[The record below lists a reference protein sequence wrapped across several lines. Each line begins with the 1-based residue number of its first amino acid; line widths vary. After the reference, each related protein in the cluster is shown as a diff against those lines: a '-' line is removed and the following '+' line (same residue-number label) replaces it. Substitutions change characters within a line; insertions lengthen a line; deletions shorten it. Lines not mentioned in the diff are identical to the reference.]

1 MLSITLSSDF
11 ADPFLRN
18 FADTY
23 LLYKI
28 VSICSFI
35 TNVPHGD
42 NTYAFFHKKT
52 SKHHILCDHEI
63 CFLHVD
69 TYKEINFC
77 LFSIY
82 IDPNSLAASLN
93 DEHTM

>member
-11 ADPFLRN
+11 ADSFLRN

-28 VSICSFI
+28 VSICSSI

-42 NTYAFFHKKT
+42 NTYALFHKKIN
-52 SKHHILCDHEI
+52 KHYILYDHEI
-63 CFLHVD
+63 CF
-69 TYKEINFC
+69 YC
-77 LFSIY
+77 LLIHIKKSTFAYS
-82 IDPNSLAASLN
+82 AS
-93 DEHTM
+93 T

>member
-28 VSICSFI
+28 VSICSSI

-42 NTYAFFHKKT
+42 NTYALFHKKT

-63 CFLHVD
+63 CFCMLIHIKKS
-69 TYKEINFC
+69 TFAY
-77 LFSIY
+77 S
-82 IDPNSLAASLN
+82 AS
-93 DEHTM
+93 T